1 MKKFFTYTYVYTC
14 LEEIKANGKEKKG
27 YFISPELPDINDS
40 TTPRFT
46 TESRIYGDVFRERK
60 SGNTI

>member
-1 MKKFFTYTYVYTC
+1 MCIHVLAWKK
-14 LEEIKANGKEKKG
+14 LKKKEDREKS
-27 YFISPELPDINDS
+27 YFIIPELPDINDS

-46 TESRIYGDVFRERK
+46 AESRIYGDVFRERK